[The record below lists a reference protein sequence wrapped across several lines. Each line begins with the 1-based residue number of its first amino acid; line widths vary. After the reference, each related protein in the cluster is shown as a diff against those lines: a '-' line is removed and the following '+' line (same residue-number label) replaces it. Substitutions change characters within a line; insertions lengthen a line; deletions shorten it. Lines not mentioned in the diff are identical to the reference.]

1 MKLKFAL
8 IFSVCILTT
17 GVGASKA
24 IAAKASSG
32 EVKVSHAVLTQQLSK
47 EKEKVKQLE
56 TEVAQLQKTVK
67 SLRSMLGNSPDSTAE
82 ATSTGPQKYV
92 IKGGETITEIANRH
106 HISREKLMEMNG
118 IGENQQI
125 YIGDE
130 LIIPSTPVAAAE
142 EATIIVASAVEE
154 TPTPVKTAPAES
166 VNAIAWTQIEKNQ
179 KNKKSAPI
187 EKIEIPAAAT
197 PIVEVTKEK
206 VVAAEKSPP
215 VIAEAPEPKK
225 VEAPEPVTVVD
236 NTPAVVIQD
245 SAPVVTTPA
254 EPTPA
259 EKTTPVETTEV
270 ETTEVETTVAEVP
283 APAATPTTPDAEK
296 GYSLYTIKFGDNLGK
311 IAKNHGITIGALMS
325 FNQITNPNKIG
336 GGQKLKIPSKE
347 TAKSLSKVKPTAV
360 TTLVSAD
367 NDKPKPGDAYGV
379 YTVQTG
385 DTLYGLARDFFTTEK
400 ELQNLNKMGKST
412 KIVPGQELIVPTAE
426 YFKENELA
434 NN

>member
-32 EVKVSHAVLTQQLSK
+32 EVKVSHAVLTQQLSQ

-56 TEVAQLQKTVK
+56 TEVAELKKTVT
-67 SLRSMLGNSPDSTAE
+67 SLKSMLGNSQNSTAE

-106 HISREKLMEMNG
+106 HISREKLMKMNG
-118 IGENQQI
+118 ISENQQI

-130 LIIPSTPVAAAE
+130 LIIPATLLAE
-142 EATIIVASAVEE
+142 TEEDTIVVASADQTPAPIKTTPAPAEKVIPIAWTLTEKSEKVE
-154 TPTPVKTAPAES
+154 KAKSQTAPAP
-166 VNAIAWTQIEKNQ
+166 V
-179 KNKKSAPI
+179 
-187 EKIEIPAAAT
+187 
-197 PIVEVTKEK
+197 VEVAAKKEVEVK
-206 VVAAEKSPP
+206 TTTP
-215 VIAEAPEPKK
+215 VIAEVIAPEKI
-225 VEAPEPVTVVD
+225 ETPETITVAD
-236 NTPAVVIQD
+236 SAPAVVIQD
-245 SAPVVTTPA
+245 SAPVITPSAPEKPTVT
-254 EPTPA
+254 
-259 EKTTPVETTEV
+259 EKITLVESPEI
-270 ETTEVETTVAEVP
+270 ETTVAEVKTP
-283 APAATPTTPDAEK
+283 DITPTSPETEK
-296 GYSLYTIKFGDNLGK
+296 GYSFYTIKSGDNLGK
-311 IAKNHGITIGALMS
+311 IAKNHGITIGSLMS

-336 GGQKLKIPSKE
+336 AGQKLKIPSKE
-347 TAKSLSKVKPTAV
+347 TAKSLSKVKPSPV

-367 NDKPKPGDAYGV
+367 NDKPKAGDAYGV

-400 ELQNLNKMGKST
+400 ELQNLNKMGKNT

-426 YFKENELA
+426 YFKKNELA

>member
-32 EVKVSHAVLTQQLSK
+32 EVKVSHAVLTQQLSQ
-47 EKEKVKQLE
+47 EKGKVKRLE
-56 TEVAQLQKTVK
+56 TEVTELKKTVK
-67 SLRSMLGNSPDSTAE
+67 SLKSMLGNSQSPTAE
-82 ATSTGPQKYV
+82 AASTGPQKYV

-118 IGENQQI
+118 ISENQQI

-130 LIIPSTPVAAAE
+130 LIIPATPLAE
-142 EATIIVASAVEE
+142 TEEDAIVVASADQ
-154 TPTPVKTAPAES
+154 TPPPAKTAPAP
-166 VNAIAWTQIEKNQ
+166 AKKAPPIAWTLTEKS
-179 KNKKSAPI
+179 KKVEKAKSQTAPA
-187 EKIEIPAAAT
+187 PV
-197 PIVEVTKEK
+197 VEVVAKKEMP
-206 VVAAEKSPP
+206 EKTSAP
-215 VIAEAPEPKK
+215 VIAEVIAPKK
-225 VEAPEPVTVVD
+225 NEPPKTITVAD
-236 NTPAVVIQD
+236 STPAVVIQD
-245 SAPVVTTPA
+245 SPPVITPSAPVKSTVT
-254 EPTPA
+254 
-259 EKTTPVETTEV
+259 EKITPVESP
-270 ETTEVETTVAEVP
+270 EVETTVAEVKTTTI
-283 APAATPTTPDAEK
+283 TPPTPEAEK

-325 FNQITNPNKIG
+325 YNQITNPNKIG

-426 YFKENELA
+426 YFKKNELA